1 MFPMYMYYCCMIYL
15 FDSVALKQLVSDLT
29 PVAYKWYSIGTHLK
43 IPPGI
48 LHNIKTTDGEAYD
61 CLLQMI
67 EEWLNKGRATKAK
80 LVEAVQSPSIR
91 KKRISDKIAG
101 TIIASSLLRI
111 NSLDHSLLSQI
122 SGSKL
127 PDKLKIEHLSDVVKA
142 VADLAAHWYPLGVQ
156 LDVSR
161 AKLQAFEQQPRNV
174 HRGLDSMLGEWMDGT
189 PQKEDLFDALKGSG
203 VNQRALAET
212 LEEKYK
218 GDAIT

>member
-1 MFPMYMYYCCMIYL
+1 MIYL
-15 FDSVALKQLVSDLT
+15 FDFVALKHLVSDLT

-101 TIIASSLLRI
+101 TIISIMAI
-111 NSLDHSLLSQI
+111 IPCIFLLSQI

-142 VADLAAHWYPLGVQ
+142 VADLAAHWHPLGVQ

-174 HRGLDSMLGEWMDGT
+174 HRGLDQMLEEWMDGT

-212 LEEKYK
+212 LEEKYR
-218 GDAIT
+218 GNAIT